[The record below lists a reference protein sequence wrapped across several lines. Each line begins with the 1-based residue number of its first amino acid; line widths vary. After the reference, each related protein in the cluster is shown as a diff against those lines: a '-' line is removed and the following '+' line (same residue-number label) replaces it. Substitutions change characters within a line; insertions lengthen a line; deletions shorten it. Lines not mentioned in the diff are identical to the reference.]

1 MRANAKNNVR
11 NGNHCRVAL
20 VGAGAIGS
28 ALGLMVARGGR
39 VDSAVIIDPDV
50 FENRNYQGQNVL
62 PGEIARGK
70 ASVLARKMRQIN
82 PRMKIRAIRAAVEA
96 VPLGL
101 LRRAHAF
108 LGCLDNRGA
117 RRFLNRAAQHLQAG
131 CYIDAAV
138 EPSTKLVR
146 VNVYRPGK
154 NRPCLQCAWSD
165 ADYALLDAVYPC
177 RRNENGRGANNVPS
191 ALGNLAASLQLIEL
205 EKVLSNRW
213 EEALVGKQVT
223 LCLLP
228 HTLHVTRFERNPSC
242 RCRHEAWAVST
253 LKLRDDC
260 TFEDLLKRTN
270 GQSMSV
276 EGGSFVRTLACK
288 GCARRRPVL
297 RLESRLGRRLQ
308 ICRHCGQTMIP
319 LGFDQIQMLSR
330 EMLAKR
336 EIRAPL
342 RDRGIVSRD
351 IVAIHAGDDLQRYEL
366 LLGRASD

>member
-1 MRANAKNNVR
+1 MIARANDNQR
-11 NGNHCRVAL
+11 NGDNCSVVL

-28 ALGLMVARGGR
+28 ALGPLLARAGLAE
-39 VDSAVIIDPDV
+39 SAIVIDRDDYEP
-50 FENRNYQGQNVL
+50 RNFVGQQIL
-62 PGEIARGK
+62 PGEIGQGK
-70 ASVLARKMRQIN
+70 ARVLARKMRQVN
-82 PRMKIRAIRAAVEA
+82 PRMKIRAIRAAVED

-101 LRRAHAF
+101 LRAGAI